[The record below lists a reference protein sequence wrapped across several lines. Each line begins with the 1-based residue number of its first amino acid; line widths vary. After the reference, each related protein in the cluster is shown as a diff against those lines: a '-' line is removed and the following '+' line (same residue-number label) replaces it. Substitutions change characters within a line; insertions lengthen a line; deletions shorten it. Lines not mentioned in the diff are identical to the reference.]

1 MVVSFSSLRL
11 TTQPLSASSTFVGIN
26 LPGNSAQGILD
37 LEGKRQSFTEW
48 PAHEE
53 AKLGHLQDW
62 QGVARIGELWEP
74 LNLGLGSESP
84 LTWANMAPGL
94 HLP

>member
-11 TTQPLSASSTFVGIN
+11 TTQPLSASSTFVEIH
-26 LPGNSAQGILD
+26 LPGNILD
-37 LEGKRQSFTEW
+37 LEGKRQRFTEW
-48 PAHEE
+48 PAPQE
-53 AKLGHLQDW
+53 AKLGYLQDW

-74 LNLGLGSESP
+74 SNLGLGSESP